1 MCYIWPLFNVIVCTI
16 VLQTCLHYCFYRLV
30 YTIVLQTCL
39 HYCFTDLF
47 ALLFYRLVCTIVLQ
61 TWLHYCFYRLV
72 CTIAFPTSI
81 QLAWDI
87 CLMYYVK
94 LDSSHTCTSVWSW
107 WRLHICMWRDQTY
120 IYKKQASMYGKIS
133 QCTILQISVQII
145 GCFNCKSW

>member
-1 MCYIWPLFNVIVCTI
+1 MCHIRPLFNVIVCTI

-72 CTIAFPTSI
+72 CTIVLPTWLHYCFYRLVCTIVFSTSI

-107 WRLHICMWRDQTY
+107 WRLHIYVKRSDIHIRSKLACM
-120 IYKKQASMYGKIS
+120 GK
-133 QCTILQISVQII
+133 
-145 GCFNCKSW
+145 